1 MAEKE
6 KDELEKMNEALSMS
20 EQFVEKYHI
29 SILFIS
35 HDLSLV
41 HEFCHQILVLNDGKI
56 IEKGTIQQ
64 LYKSENEVVQNL
76 LKAAYLNG

>member
-1 MAEKE
+1 
-6 KDELEKMNEALSMS
+6 MNEALSMS

-41 HEFCHQILVLNDGKI
+41 HEFCHQVLVLNNGKI